1 MTVSQLY
8 ALYRAGHAQA
18 RRRADELDIAP
29 ADLEVRPTGLTAL
42 ESVILQLAL
51 HDVTNGTA
59 LRSLPS
65 FERAIQDGADLL
77 RSLGLRLEAPRRPD
91 PVAAHGAVA
100 EAA

>member
-8 ALYRAGHAQA
+8 ALYRAGHEQA

-29 ADLEVRPTGLTAL
+29 TDLDVRPKGLTAL